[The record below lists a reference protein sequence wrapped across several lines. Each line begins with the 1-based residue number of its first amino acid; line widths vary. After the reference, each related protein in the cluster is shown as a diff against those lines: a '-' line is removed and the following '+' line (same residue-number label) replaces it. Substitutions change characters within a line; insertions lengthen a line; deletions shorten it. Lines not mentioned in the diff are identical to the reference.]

1 MKIAINKCY
10 GGFSVNNKVAK
21 ILKEKGVKVTFAGE
35 KYPDGSGPKKSF
47 GEEETHHFSNE
58 DFGIESDNYNTWRAD
73 KRLIDSIEEVGEKNS
88 GGRLASISI
97 IDIPDDI
104 NWEIDE
110 YDGIESVHEEH
121 RSW

>member
-21 ILKEKGVKVTFAGE
+21 ILKAKRVKITFVGE
-35 KYPDGSGPKKSF
+35 NYSDGSGPKKSF
-47 GEEETHHFSNE
+47 GEEEQHHLSNE